1 MDDETLKEIQA
12 EVAREL
18 EGIQTSQDAYD
29 FINKHFQ
36 SEEYR
41 RAYRFLYQNQL
52 TFHGRS
58 PKETLES
65 VLEMDISDM
74 LHQ

>member
-1 MDDETLKEIQA
+1 MDDETVKEIQA

-18 EGIQTSQDAYD
+18 EGIQTSQDVYA
-29 FINKHFQ
+29 FIDKHFQ

-41 RAYRFLYQNQL
+41 SVYRRLYYNQRSVM
-52 TFHGRS
+52 GYS
-58 PKETLES
+58 PKKALEN
-65 VLEMDISDM
+65 VLDMDVSDM